1 MQRLKLYLPLFVV
14 LLTALLVLADFF
26 TTGVAD
32 GIGHALALWVSI
44 IAGVLLLL
52 GLGNIARVHLGRLQK
67 GEAGWVYSL
76 ALLVSAIVVIVAGVV
91 GRVAGYQDGVSNW
104 IFQYIYQPLATT
116 LFSLLAF
123 LLISAALRTLRIR
136 SIESALLVIGALVVL
151 LGQVAFAPFSSLSS
165 ISQWFQDYPV
175 LGIIRGILIGTALGA
190 IATSL
195 RYLLGV
201 DNNYMR

>member
-1 MQRLKLYLPLFVV
+1 MQRLKLYLPLIVV

-26 TTGVAD
+26 TTGLID
-32 GIGHALALWVSI
+32 GVGHALALWVSM

-52 GLGNIARVHLGRLQK
+52 GLANIAWVHLQRLQK
-67 GEAGWVYSL
+67 GGANRVYSL
-76 ALLVSAIVVIVAGVV
+76 ALLVSAFVVIVAGVI
-91 GRVAGYQDGVSNW
+91 GRAAGYQDSVSNW

-136 SIESALLVIGALVVL
+136 NIESALLVIGAVVVL
-151 LGQVAFAPFSSLSS
+151 LGQIAFTPFSSLSS

>member
-1 MQRLKLYLPLFVV
+1 MQRLKLYMPLFVV
-14 LLTALLVLADFF
+14 LLTALLVLVDFF
-26 TTGVAD
+26 TTGLVD

-44 IAGVLLLL
+44 IAGILLLL

-67 GEAGWVYSL
+67 GEGGWPYSM
-76 ALLVSAIVVIVAGVV
+76 ALLVSAVVVIGAGIV

-136 SIESALLVIGALVVL
+136 GIESALLVIGALVVL
-151 LGQVAFAPFSSLSS
+151 LGQVAFAPFSALSS

>member
-1 MQRLKLYLPLFVV
+1 M
-14 LLTALLVLADFF
+14 
-26 TTGVAD
+26 
-32 GIGHALALWVSI
+32 VSVTPWPY
-44 IAGVLLLL
+44 VLLLL
-52 GLGNIARVHLGRLQK
+52 GLANIAWVHLQRLQK
-67 GEAGWVYSL
+67 GGANRVYSL
-76 ALLVSAIVVIVAGVV
+76 ALLVSAFVVIVAGVI
-91 GRVAGYQDGVSNW
+91 GRAAGYQDSVSNW

-136 SIESALLVIGALVVL
+136 NIESALLVIGAVVVL
-151 LGQVAFAPFSSLSS
+151 LGQIAFTPFSSLSS

>member
-14 LLTALLVLADFF
+14 LLTALVVLVDFF
-26 TTGVAD
+26 TTGLVD

-52 GLGNIARVHLGRLQK
+52 GLGNIARVHLERLQR
-67 GEAGWVYSL
+67 GGTGRFYSL
-76 ALLVSAIVVIVAGVV
+76 ALLVSAAVVIVAGII
-91 GRVAGYQDGVSNW
+91 GRVAGWQDGVSNW
-104 IFQYIYQPLATT
+104 IFQYVYQPLATT

-123 LLISAALRTLRIR
+123 LLISTALRTLRIR
-136 SIESALLVIGALVVL
+136 NVESALLVIGALVVL
-151 LGQVAFAPFSSLSS
+151 LGQIAFAPFNSLGA
-165 ISQWFQDYPV
+165 IAQWFQDYPV
-175 LGIIRGILIGTALGA
+175 LGIVRGILIGTALGA

-201 DNNYMR
+201 DNDYMR